1 MSILTWCKHCI
12 SYEHIEERMTERFF
26 NAKINLILVISM
38 GAKTISI
45 REDVYETLK
54 SMKRENENISDAVER
69 LITKKKEE
77 GLEDFFGVLKDSEV
91 LNGLEEDTKRI
102 RASSRFRI

>member
-1 MSILTWCKHCI
+1 V
-12 SYEHIEERMTERFF
+12 ERMTKRFF
-26 NAKINLILVISM
+26 NTKINLILVISM
-38 GAKTISI
+38 GTKTISI

-69 LITKKKEE
+69 LITKKKEAN
-77 GLEDFFGVLKDSEV
+77 LEDFFGVLKDSEV

-102 RASSRFRI
+102 RAASRFRI